1 MRGALC
7 SKLHRP
13 PSQLLF
19 ALQQSSMDSQL
30 FVDNRDFCLPHM
42 HSTPPL
48 GGRRWNITMT
58 FGMEKTRVVWLPDGE
73 NILKICSFVSTES
86 ANATDRRTDTA

>member
-1 MRGALC
+1 
-7 SKLHRP
+7 
-13 PSQLLF
+13 LLF

-58 FGMEKTRVVWLPDGE
+58 FGTEKPEWCGYPMVKT
-73 NILKICSFVSTES
+73 F
-86 ANATDRRTDTA
+86 